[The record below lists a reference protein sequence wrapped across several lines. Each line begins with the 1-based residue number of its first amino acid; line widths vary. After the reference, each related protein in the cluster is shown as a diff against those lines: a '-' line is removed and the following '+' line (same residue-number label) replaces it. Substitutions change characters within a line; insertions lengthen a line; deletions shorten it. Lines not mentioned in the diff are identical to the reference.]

1 MFLHI
6 TSPKH
11 PGSHKRATRESS
23 GSPGADFDC
32 VNGLAL
38 PSSTVH
44 PEFVSP
50 PSSDQ
55 DIHQPDTYHAVFHYL
70 LLHALDLER
79 SYLMAIDQRP
89 NSRGETAVNTSIG
102 FLCVAAFFVLTRC
115 FARFGIQKTWGS
127 DDLVII
133 CALALS
139 LVLTILIAE
148 GSAPFSPLPTFRLLT
163 FSRGTLWHGP
173 ALRLAAARGV

>member
-1 MFLHI
+1 MDLHPGG
-6 TSPKH
+6 TEDEVDCVPAHHSPKH
-11 PGSHKRATRESS
+11 PGSHKRATPETS

-55 DIHQPDTYHAVFHYL
+55 DIYQPDTYPAVFHYL

-102 FLCVAAFFVLTRC
+102 LLCCCLFLVDAMLCAFRHPKDLG
-115 FARFGIQKTWGS
+115 FG
-127 DDLVII
+127 
-133 CALALS
+133 
-139 LVLTILIAE
+139 
-148 GSAPFSPLPTFRLLT
+148 
-163 FSRGTLWHGP
+163 
-173 ALRLAAARGV
+173 